1 MTKLNCG
8 VRNLVVEC
16 QFHNFKVQNSFPKCG
31 CELRDFHWPQIQGKY
46 WCSSQEAESREIST
60 SCTVD

>member
-16 QFHNFKVQNSFPKCG
+16 QFHNFKVQNSFPKRG
-31 CELRDFHWPQIQGKY
+31 CELRDFIGPKFRASTGVVPRKQN
-46 WCSSQEAESREIST
+46 RER
-60 SCTVD
+60 